1 MRRAHSEELLSEVG
15 IDTESRSRSPK
26 RVSKRTSLDSSGLLQ
41 VSDHPRM
48 RHNSADGAEDTEENN
63 YENFAHELSHNY
75 FYNQNLNTREL
86 TNPNLDT
93 RELTNPN
100 LNTRELIQVDLNS
113 TNSDSNTLQ
122 SITSNENNGILTVNS
137 RPTTVSPER
146 RLDMVL
152 GSEMSQFTAE
162 MSQNLARPIP
172 TFNSFGIREI
182 HGDQEIH
189 RARPAYAPTPSPG
202 ESDDNLAPPLPAR
215 QNHNQPHSL
224 PFFPYHQFPGRSVK
238 PMCKLIF

>member
-15 IDTESRSRSPK
+15 IDTDSRSRSPK
-26 RVSKRTSLDSSGLLQ
+26 RLSKRPSMDSTGLLQ

-48 RHNSADGAEDTEENN
+48 RHNSADGAEDHEENN
-63 YENFAHELSHNY
+63 YENFAHELSHNN
-75 FYNQNLNTREL
+75 FLWNNQNLNTREL
-86 TNPNLDT
+86 TN
-93 RELTNPN
+93 EK
-100 LNTRELIQVDLNS
+100 IQVDLNS

-122 SITSNENNGILTVNS
+122 SITSNENNGILQVNS

-162 MSQNLARPIP
+162 MSQNVARPIP
-172 TFNSFGIREI
+172 TFNSFGIVHE
-182 HGDQEIH
+182 DQEIH

-238 PMCKLIF
+238 PMRKFEIQSFDL